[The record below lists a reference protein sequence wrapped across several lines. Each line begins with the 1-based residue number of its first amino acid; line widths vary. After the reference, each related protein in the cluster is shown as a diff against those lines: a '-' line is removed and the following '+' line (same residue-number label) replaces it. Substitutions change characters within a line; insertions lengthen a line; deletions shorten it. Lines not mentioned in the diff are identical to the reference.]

1 VAGEIAGSLDMS
13 DIAKGSYFIGRLSN
27 MDIKS
32 LMQLVLPANV
42 YKSFKLPEWLATC
55 GFPGDME
62 MSYSFGATTT
72 PTGMRALYFRFM
84 HHLAPQVIRLVH
96 FKVLLRVFPHS
107 PPLVA
112 RRAGARGLF
121 VRRRLFVLGPHGQD

>member
-1 VAGEIAGSLDMS
+1 LSPFLLVLFSVPPQIVAFGGRFEWAADPSYGDEGKTVAGEIAGSLDMS

-62 MSYSFGATTT
+62 MSYSFAATTT
-72 PTGMRALYFRFM
+72 PTGMRALYFCCS
-84 HHLAPQVIRLVH
+84 PSDIRLVH
-96 FKVLLRVFPHS
+96 YN
-107 PPLVA
+107 
-112 RRAGARGLF
+112 
-121 VRRRLFVLGPHGQD
+121 